1 MNDQADRA
9 SNTIVHA
16 IWAGALV
23 AVVLIGFLAYRMS
36 VNRIER
42 NARDAVKG
50 ATEKAEQYARQLA
63 AFTERAAEKFKTGT
77 ITETFAAEVAVFR
90 SAGVGRLELGTSEA
104 VETFRR
110 TNELRLFWDTVS
122 LGQTVSEI
130 RVPVTYRYHVPLD
143 GPWQF
148 RVEGDGCTVIP
159 PPIRPSLPPAIHTD
173 KMEKRTRSGWARFDA
188 AEQMDALERAIT
200 PTLVAYASDP
210 AHLAKVRDECRLTV
224 ARFIHAWLRREGQW
238 DGDRFRSITVVFP
251 DEPAPAGPPRPTLTY
266 EFEKPLQVPMPEAR

>member
-1 MNDQADRA
+1 MSEQSGKP
-9 SNTIVHA
+9 SNWIVHA

-23 AVVLIGFLAYRMS
+23 AVVLVGFLAYRMS
-36 VNRIER
+36 VNKIER
-42 NARDAVKG
+42 NARDAIKG
-50 ATEKAEQYARQLA
+50 ATDKAEEYAKQMA
-63 AFTERAAEKFKTGT
+63 AFAERAAEKFKTGT
-77 ITETFAAEVAVFR
+77 ITETFAAEVAVFQ

-110 TNELRLFWDTVS
+110 TNELRVFWDAVS

-148 RVEGDGCTVIP
+148 RVEGNACIVVP
-159 PPIRPSLPPAIHTD
+159 PPIQPSLPPAIHTD
-173 KMEKRTRSGWARFDA
+173 RMEKRTRSGWARFDA
-188 AEQMDALERAIT
+188 TEQLDALERTIT

-224 ARFIHAWLRREGQW
+224 ARFIHAWLRSEGQW
-238 DGDRFRSITVVFP
+238 NGERFRSITVVFP
-251 DEPAPAGPPRPTLTY
+251 DEPLPAEPPRPTLTY
-266 EFEKPLQVPMPEAR
+266 EFEKP